1 VAGDTQVVAVGANF
15 GPVAV
20 RVTDQAMPP
29 DPVLGARVFF
39 QSLVGRSPDDEPILW
54 IAQSGI
60 SQPTIPV
67 ILAQSQATILS
78 DVNGMASFLPTTG
91 GVDGPV
97 LVLGSA
103 SAGASEVDF
112 GLQSLLPVN

>member
-1 VAGDTQVVAVGANF
+1 
-15 GPVAV
+15 
-20 RVTDQAMPP
+20 MPP